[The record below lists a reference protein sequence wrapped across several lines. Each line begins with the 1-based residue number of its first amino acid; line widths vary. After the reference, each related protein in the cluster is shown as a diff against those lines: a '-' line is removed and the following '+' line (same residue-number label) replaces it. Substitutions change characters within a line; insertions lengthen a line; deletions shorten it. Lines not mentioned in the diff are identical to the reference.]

1 MKNFKDIPFGLASAE
16 DESARSPNLLIE
28 GYWDTGNIVKDA
40 KSGHKFLFLGYKGSG
55 KSSLAEHLKLQK
67 GPLFFPTVMNLV
79 DFPYSSFKKIV
90 SGESDPE
97 GKFPTAWSWL
107 LLLKIIRSLR
117 DDNGSPSISE
127 RRFTQL
133 IEKLTSMGLLDSDNL
148 NKIVTQST
156 KNSFRAQIPSLLEFG
171 AEENYSSAELVL
183 QVVIDLLKDV
193 VNNFKTESHH
203 LLIIDGLDDILSTKE
218 VQYQSLAALV
228 FQVNR
233 LNQEFIAND
242 APIKILLLCRTELF
256 ERLPNANK
264 NKIRQNS
271 AEYLEWY
278 NPSRGE
284 KISNLWR
291 LIDLR
296 SKLFDPEIGSAVK
309 EYFPISIDGAKAE
322 DFLLNLTRHTPRDLI
337 QLLTNIQRHTVGPKP
352 TRDNIIDGAK
362 DYSYNYFAPEIKD
375 ELSGYFSPED
385 IELTFQVLGGIRKRD
400 FGISEAQAL
409 LEQRQQ
415 KLHTN
420 LESILGALFECSA
433 IGNVQHRNTGTTF
446 YTFKYRNRHSSFN
459 TTERIILHKGLW
471 KAMNL
476 I

>member
-1 MKNFKDIPFGLASAE
+1 MKNFKGIPFGLASAE

-28 GYWDTGNIVKDA
+28 GYWDTGHIVKDA

-67 GPLFFPTVMNLV
+67 GPMFFPTVMNLV

-117 DDNGSPSISE
+117 DDNGSPSTSE
-127 RRFTQL
+127 PRFTQL
-133 IEKLTSMGLLDSDNL
+133 IEKITSMGLLDSDNL
-148 NKIVTQST
+148 NKLVTQST

-183 QVVIDLLKDV
+183 QVVVDLLKDV
-193 VNNFKTESHH
+193 VSNFRTESHH

-233 LNQEFIAND
+233 LNQEFTSNN
-242 APIKILLLCRTELF
+242 APVKIILLCRTELF

-278 NPSRGE
+278 DPSSGG
-284 KISNLWR
+284 KVSHLWR

-296 SKLFDPEIGSAVK
+296 AKLFDPEIGSTVQDF
-309 EYFPISIDGAKAE
+309 FPDSIDGSKAE
-322 DFLLNLTRHTPRDLI
+322 DFLLSLTRHTPRDLI
-337 QLLTNIQRHTVGPKP
+337 QLLTCIQRHTVESKP
-352 TRDNIIDGAK
+352 TRDDIVGGAK

-415 KLHTN
+415 KLQTN

-433 IGNVQHRNTGTTF
+433 IGNVQNRNTGTTF